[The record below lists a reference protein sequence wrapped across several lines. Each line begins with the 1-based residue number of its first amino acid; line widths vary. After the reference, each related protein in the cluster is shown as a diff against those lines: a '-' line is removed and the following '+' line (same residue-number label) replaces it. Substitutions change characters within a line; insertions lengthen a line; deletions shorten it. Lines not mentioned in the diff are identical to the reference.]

1 MNINKGLNFLKKIIY
16 DITPFTTLDYKDN
29 LSCIVWFISCNMR
42 CQYCYNTNIIECK
55 DGNYEIKELF
65 EFLEKRVGLLDAV
78 VLSGGEATMHDLLPI
93 CKKIKSMGFKIKL
106 DTNGTNKKIVNDLIE
121 KNYLDFISLDF
132 KATKQNFKS
141 ITNSK
146 LYNNFY
152 ETLLYLISINFDF
165 EVRTTLHEDL
175 LDEKQLNE
183 MIDTLYNAG
192 YKNSFHIQNF
202 LNVEN
207 YSNLTEAKNSI
218 NKDLL
223 SDKLNILWRN

>member
-1 MNINKGLNFLKKIIY
+1 MKKIIY